1 MKIAKNASMPPTEGA
16 AKSASKPSS
25 NSPTFESLKMT
36 LSTQSPATSMIGVD
50 NDGDDDDDVDVVKP
64 SPVVKKIQTS
74 SAQKSLKTSAIPDIS
89 YSR

>member
-1 MKIAKNASMPPTEGA
+1 MM
-16 AKSASKPSS
+16 
-25 NSPTFESLKMT
+25 M
-36 LSTQSPATSMIGVD
+36 STQSPETSIGVG
-50 NDGDDDDDVDVVKP
+50 NDDDDIDDDDMDVMKP